1 MKIYCANHSGFCFGV
16 KRAIK
21 MAMDAAKK
29 KKSVYSIGP
38 LIHNQSFVEHLARQ
52 GIKVI
57 ETINDIKNPDATI
70 IIRSHGVKPSL
81 LRGLKRNGVN
91 IIDATCPKVRRAQ
104 RYVERLVREGYFVII
119 IGEKDHPEVKGL
131 VGYAGKNSAI
141 YSDNL
146 EIKHR
151 KIGVVPQTTLD
162 FEHFYSAIKNL
173 LPKVIEMKIYNTICD
188 ETILRINEA
197 LSIARNVDMMIVIGG
212 KNSANT
218 TRLYQI
224 CKSIR
229 PSHHI
234 ESVAD
239 INLEWFKGINSV
251 GVTAGAST
259 PDEQIK
265 KVVEYLK
272 NIKNRKF

>member
-1 MKIYCANHSGFCFGV
+1 MKIYCAKHSGFCFGV

-21 MAMDAAKK
+21 MAMDAVQER
-29 KKSVYSIGP
+29 KSVYSLGP
-38 LIHNQSFVEHLARQ
+38 LIHNQDFVVHLEKK
-52 GIKVI
+52 GI
-57 ETINDIKNPDATI
+57 ETVEDVNDIKRAGSTV
-70 IIRSHGVKPSL
+70 IIRSHGIKPSIIEK
-81 LRGLKRNGVN
+81 LKRRGVN

-104 RYVERLVREGYFVII
+104 RYVEKLVQEGYFVVI

-131 VGYAGKNSAI
+131 LGYAGKNSII

-146 EIKHR
+146 VLKHK
-151 KIGVVPQTTLD
+151 KIGIVPQTTLD
-162 FEHFYSAIKNL
+162 FEHFYNAVRAL

-197 LSIARNVDMMIVIGG
+197 LSIAKKVDVMIVIGG

-224 CKSIR
+224 CKSIK
-229 PSHHI
+229 PSFHI
-234 ESVAD
+234 ESIRD
-239 INLEWFKGINSV
+239 IDPEWFKGVKSV

-259 PDEQIK
+259 PDEQIN
-265 KVVEYLK
+265 KVVNFLK
-272 NIKNRKF
+272 KLKI